1 MSLISAFTN
10 KPSQTKNHF
19 DPRGAVLQWC
29 GPSFRTPM
37 QFPKAADDAIEAF
50 CRLPG
55 IGRKT
60 AQRLVQ
66 HLLKQEAFHAERF
79 AASVADLHTHIHP
92 CKQCYHI
99 TEKDRMLCAICD
111 NPLRDAH
118 QICVV
123 EDFMDVF
130 AIEQTHSHSGV
141 YHVLYGTLS
150 PIAGVGPDKLKIA
163 ELYHRLLQM
172 EGPIEIIFATNPT
185 LEGEATAMYIKEHM
199 PAHVDVSFT
208 RIAKGMP
215 MGGDID
221 YADEVTLG
229 NALSAR
235 VRF

>member
-1 MSLISAFTN
+1 M
-10 KPSQTKNHF
+10 H
-19 DPRGAVLQWC
+19 
-29 GPSFRTPM
+29 
-37 QFPKAADDAIEAF
+37 FPKAAEEAIDAF

-55 IGRKT
+55 LGRKT

-66 HLLKQEAFHAERF
+66 HLLKQDAFQAERF
-79 AASVADLHTHIHP
+79 AQAVAQLHNEIHP
-92 CKQCYHI
+92 CEQCFHI
-99 TEKDRMLCAICD
+99 TEKDRTLCTVCTD
-111 NPLRDAH
+111 PMRQQE

-130 AIEQTHSHSGV
+130 AIEQTATFHGV

-150 PIAGVGPDKLKIA
+150 PISGVGPEKLKIA
-163 ELYHRLLQM
+163 ELYDRLQRLDT
-172 EGPIEIIFATNPT
+172 PVEIIFATNPT

-199 PAHVDVSFT
+199 PPSISASYT

-229 NALSAR
+229 NALSQR
-235 VRF
+235 VHF

>member
-1 MSLISAFTN
+1 ME
-10 KPSQTKNHF
+10 
-19 DPRGAVLQWC
+19 
-29 GPSFRTPM
+29 
-37 QFPKAADDAIEAF
+37 FPKAADEAIEAF

-66 HLLKQEAFHAERF
+66 HLLKHDAFQAERF
-79 AASVADLHTHIHP
+79 ASSIADLHAKIHP

-99 TEKDRMLCAICD
+99 TEKDRVLCAICD
-111 NPLRDAH
+111 NPLRDKQ

-130 AIEQTHSHSGV
+130 AIEQTRSFTGV

-150 PIAGVGPDKLKIA
+150 PISGIGPEKLKIA
-163 ELYHRLLQM
+163 ELFHRMLGM
-172 EGPIEIIFATNPT
+172 DGPIELIFATNPT

-199 PAHVDVSFT
+199 PAHIEVSFT

-221 YADEVTLG
+221 YADEITLG

-235 VRF
+235 VHF

>member
-1 MSLISAFTN
+1 MFTC
-10 KPSQTKNHF
+10 H
-19 DPRGAVLQWC
+19 ALVVLFA
-29 GPSFRTPM
+29 GIFSFPM
-37 QFPKAADDAIEAF
+37 QFPKAAEEAIDAF

-55 IGRKT
+55 LGRKT

-66 HLLKQEAFHAERF
+66 HLLKQDALQAERF
-79 AASVADLHTHIHP
+79 ASAVAHLHKEIHA
-92 CKQCYHI
+92 CSRCFNL
-99 TEKDRMLCAICD
+99 TEKDRSLCSVCD
-111 NPLRDAH
+111 APMRDQQ

-130 AIEQTHSHSGV
+130 AIEQTRTYNGV

-150 PIAGVGPDKLKIA
+150 PISGIGPDKLKIS
-163 ELYHRLLQM
+163 ELYTRLRAIG
-172 EGPIEIIFATNPT
+172 GPVEIIFATNPT

-199 PAHVDVSFT
+199 PADIEVTFT

-229 NALSAR
+229 NAVSQR
-235 VRF
+235 VSF